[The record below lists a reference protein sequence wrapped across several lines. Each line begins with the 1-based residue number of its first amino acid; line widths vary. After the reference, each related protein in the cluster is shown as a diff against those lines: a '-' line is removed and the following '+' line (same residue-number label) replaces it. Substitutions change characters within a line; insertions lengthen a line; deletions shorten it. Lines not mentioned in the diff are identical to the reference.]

1 MSNVEKVFLDKID
14 FKTHST
20 NISYI
25 VVDNF
30 PELGLLASLRFLEWV
45 EENPEGIV
53 SLPTGKTPEYFIKWT
68 EKILNGWEN
77 KSIEKIRKDHGLV
90 INKKPSFKGLGFV
103 QIDEFYPID
112 SAQHNSFYNYVNKYY
127 INGFGFDH
135 KKGLFIDCN
144 SLPTV
149 NQKPLN
155 EIFPDK
161 NVDLDLRFK
170 DPTSKLEEDQ
180 KKTLLLVDQWCSQ
193 YEKTILDKG
202 GIGFFLGG
210 IGPDGHI
217 AFNVSGSDHHSTTRL
232 LRTNFETQAAAATD
246 LGGIEISRN
255 RLVITIGLS
264 TITSNTDVTAVKIA
278 AVESKAKIIKDAIE
292 NDPDIAY
299 PASALQK
306 LKGSRFYLTKGAASM
321 LSDVILYNL
330 NNNPWT
336 NKKKQRAVVN
346 LIQKLNK
353 FGNRLTNQDLKNDS
367 LTKLIP

>member
-53 SLPTGKTPEYFIKWT
+53 GLPTGKTPEYFIKWT

-112 SAQHNSFYNYVNKYY
+112 STQHNSFYNYVNKYY

-144 SLPTV
+144 SLPTI

-161 NVDLDLRFK
+161 HVDIDLRFK
-170 DPTSKLEEDQ
+170 EPTSRLEEDQ
-180 KKTLLLVDQWCSQ
+180 KKT
-193 YEKTILDKG
+193 
-202 GIGFFLGG
+202 
-210 IGPDGHI
+210 
-217 AFNVSGSDHHSTTRL
+217 
-232 LRTNFETQAAAATD
+232 
-246 LGGIEISRN
+246 
-255 RLVITIGLS
+255 
-264 TITSNTDVTAVKIA
+264 
-278 AVESKAKIIKDAIE
+278 
-292 NDPDIAY
+292 
-299 PASALQK
+299 
-306 LKGSRFYLTKGAASM
+306 
-321 LSDVILYNL
+321 
-330 NNNPWT
+330 
-336 NKKKQRAVVN
+336 
-346 LIQKLNK
+346 
-353 FGNRLTNQDLKNDS
+353 
-367 LTKLIP
+367 

>member
-112 SAQHNSFYNYVNKYY
+112 STQHNSFYNYVNKYY

-170 DPTSKLEEDQ
+170 DPKGVIVGLVEKGLA
-180 KKTLLLVDQWCSQ
+180 KKDETGKRRPGRNCACYQATIIINETVLNKATALLLN
-193 YEKTILDKG
+193 K
-202 GIGFFLGG
+202 
-210 IGPDGHI
+210 
-217 AFNVSGSDHHSTTRL
+217 ARGS
-232 LRTNFETQAAAATD
+232 
-246 LGGIEISRN
+246 
-255 RLVITIGLS
+255 
-264 TITSNTDVTAVKIA
+264 
-278 AVESKAKIIKDAIE
+278 SK
-292 NDPDIAY
+292 
-299 PASALQK
+299 
-306 LKGSRFYLTKGAASM
+306 
-321 LSDVILYNL
+321 
-330 NNNPWT
+330 
-336 NKKKQRAVVN
+336 
-346 LIQKLNK
+346 
-353 FGNRLTNQDLKNDS
+353 
-367 LTKLIP
+367 